1 MNMTAFP
8 KIEKALESKIKTI
21 DSKAFNE
28 TKMGS
33 CAELF
38 HQCFGMCCSLH
49 VGITSQEKKI
59 YEDLVKNKKHLFD
72 SINIKLPEKIIAT
85 DTERNI
91 FFIYKKHRGFKQLL
105 NIILKMLSS
114 SDKFSILNINLF
126 RDFSHTCV
134 FAMPD
139 GACSLQKIAELEGK
153 HPWFYKPIN
162 CWKYPLKIN
171 SNGVLSMCDTN
182 ANKFFPCNMECNKNY
197 SSCEVLKDE
206 INFLGKIIKID
217 ILKAVNKTK
226 V

>member
-1 MNMTAFP
+1 MSATAFP
-8 KIEKALESKIKTI
+8 KVENALKSGIKTV
-21 DSKAFNE
+21 DSKVLIE
-28 TKMGS
+28 TKIGS
-33 CAELF
+33 CAQLF
-38 HQCFGMCCSLH
+38 HQCFGMCCSLY
-49 VGITSQEKKI
+49 VGITSQEKAV

-72 SINIKLPEKIIAT
+72 SINIKLPKKIIAT
-85 DTERNI
+85 DTERKI

-162 CWKYPLKIN
+162 CWKYPLRID
-171 SNGVLSMCDTN
+171 SNGVLSVYHAN
-182 ANKFFPCNMECNKNY
+182 ANTFFPCNMECNKNY

-217 ILKAVNKTK
+217 ILKEVKKTRG
-226 V
+226 